1 MNLSYRNQNLLNLY
15 YRLPKFTREVF
26 AALYSLKVRNRRFGK
41 AFHEQMRLLQESE
54 GLSHEERNRRQI
66 SDLKETIRYA
76 YENVPYYRFLFDQI
90 NFRPDALQS
99 IEDLRKIPVLE
110 RDIVRTKNA
119 ELHST
124 TFTGLKFTH
133 RTSGTTG
140 TSLAFTLSEEA
151 NQRHYGCVWHHYGW
165 VGVRRGNRVAT
176 FGGHP
181 LVHPDRR
188 KPPFWLY
195 DAVENET
202 YFSLQHISPE
212 TIPYYVEQLLRFKP
226 VMVKGIPSFLNLIAQ
241 YMVERGITCTLRGVF
256 TYSET
261 LLDHQR
267 KALEQA
273 FNCVVYNFY
282 SNGERSG
289 HILQCQH
296 GKLHVLTETGV
307 IEIIRADG
315 SPAAVG
321 EVGELVITNFINRA
335 MPLIRYRIGDT
346 GVMGQGTS
354 CECGRD
360 TPIIQSLT
368 GRTNDFLITSDGL
381 RIRPVGA
388 FVGTPSVKAA
398 QFVQKEAGSV
408 IVKIL
413 PRDGFG
419 PGEEKHVVEE
429 LIAELGT
436 SMRFQIEIVDELPF
450 GANGKLQH
458 IISELPS

>member
-1 MNLSYRNQNLLNLY
+1 MNLSYRNHNLLNLY
-15 YRLPKFTREVF
+15 YRLPKLTREVF
-26 AALYSLKVRNRRFGK
+26 AALYSLKVRKRRFGK
-41 AFHEQMRLLQESE
+41 AFYEQMRLLQESE
-54 GLSHEERNRRQI
+54 GLSRVERNQRQV

-76 YENVPYYRFLFDQI
+76 YENVPYYRSLFDQI

-110 RDIVRTKNA
+110 RDIVRTKNT

-124 TFTGLKFTH
+124 TFTGPKFTH

-212 TIPYYVEQLLRFKP
+212 TVPYYVEQLLRFKP

-241 YMVERGITCTLRGVF
+241 YMVERGITYTLRGVF

-315 SPAAVG
+315 SPAEVG

-346 GVMGQGTS
+346 GILAQGTP

-360 TPIIQSLT
+360 TPVLENLT
-368 GRTNDFLITSDGL
+368 GRTNDFIITGDGL
-381 RIRPVGA
+381 RIRPVGV

-398 QFVQKEAGSV
+398 QFIQEEAGSV

-413 PRDGFG
+413 PREGFG
-419 PGEEKHVVEE
+419 PEEEKHVMEE
-429 LIAELGT
+429 LMAELGT
-436 SMRFQIEIVDELPF
+436 AMRFQIEIVDELPF

-458 IISELPS
+458 IISKVPS

>member
-1 MNLSYRNQNLLNLY
+1 MNLSYRNRNLLNLY
-15 YRLPKFTREVF
+15 YRLPKFAREIF
-26 AALYSLKVRNRRFGK
+26 AALYSLKARNQRFGK
-41 AFHEQMRLLQESE
+41 TFHEQMRLLREDE
-54 GLSHEERNRRQI
+54 KLSREEKARRQV
-66 SDLKETIRYA
+66 SDLKATLRYA
-76 YENVPYYRFLFDQI
+76 YENVPYYRSLFDQVD
-90 NFRPDALQS
+90 FRPDDLQS
-99 IEDLRKIPVLE
+99 IEDLRKIPLLE
-110 RDIVRTKNA
+110 RDVVRTKNT

-124 TFTGLKFTH
+124 KYTGRVFTH
-133 RTSGTTG
+133 HTSGTTG
-140 TSLAFTLSEEA
+140 TSLGFTLSEEA
-151 NQRHYGCVWHHYGW
+151 NQIHYGCVWHHYGW
-165 VGVRRGNRVAT
+165 IGVRRGDRVAT

-195 DAVENET
+195 DTVENET
-202 YFSLQHISPE
+202 YFSSRHISPE
-212 TIPYYVEQLLRFKP
+212 TVPYYVEHLLRFKP
-226 VMVKGIPSFLNLIAQ
+226 VMVKGIPSFLNLVAQ
-241 YMVERGITCTLRGVF
+241 HMIERGITYTPRGVF

-273 FNCVVYNFY
+273 FNCVIYNFY

-289 HILQCQH
+289 HILQCGH
-296 GKLHVLTETGV
+296 GKLHVLTETSV

-315 SPAAVG
+315 SPAGVG

-346 GVMGQGTS
+346 GVKAQETS

-360 TPIIQSLT
+360 TPILESLT
-368 GRTNDFLITSDGL
+368 GRTNDFIITSDGL

-408 IVKIL
+408 VVKIL
-413 PRDGFG
+413 PREGFG
-419 PGEEKHVVEE
+419 PEEEKHVVEE

-436 SMRFQIEIVDELPF
+436 AMRFQIEIVDELPF

-458 IISELPS
+458 IISELPL